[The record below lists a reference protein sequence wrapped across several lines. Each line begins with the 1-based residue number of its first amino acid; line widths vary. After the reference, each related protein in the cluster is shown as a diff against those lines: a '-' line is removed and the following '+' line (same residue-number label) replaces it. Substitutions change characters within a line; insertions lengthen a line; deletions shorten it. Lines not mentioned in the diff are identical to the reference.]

1 MCFFLAGSGSEFV
14 PGSKVPNYV
23 ISLIVWIVYAG
34 IWRFPLLLLP
44 ASHLPLLPPP
54 GRHHATMT
62 FKNIFYSVPY
72 GTMQKKDFRLKFSSV
87 LNPNLDWF
95 FLLDLRSWIEVLKMD
110 KELFFTECSF
120 LSQTCSLVNVS
131 LSETN

>member
-23 ISLIVWIVYAG
+23 ISLIVWIVYTG

-72 GTMQKKDFRLKFSSV
+72 GTMQKKDFRLKIFQCFESESG
-87 LNPNLDWF
+87 LIFPPGSAKLD
-95 FLLDLRSWIEVLKMD
+95 RGAQNGQ
-110 KELFFTECSF
+110 ELFLKNCSKGTKSI
-120 LSQTCSLVNVS
+120 LTINVV
-131 LSETN
+131 L